1 MVVSAKKENKSVER
15 DSIEARNPGAW
26 DAPGTGWAHWLD
38 KKNRGVAGG

>member
-15 DSIEARNPGAW
+15 DYRSADPGAW